1 MLSTVYSAGLYGVDG
16 FPVTVEC
23 DVQDKIAAF
32 EVVGLPDAAVREAR
46 ERIRSAIENS
56 GFLFGDY
63 AITVNMAP
71 ADKKKEGSAYDLAL
85 AVAILSGMGYIKSS
99 DELNFE
105 NKCFIGE
112 LSLSGEVRGVKGVL
126 CMCMA
131 AKAAG
136 KTDIFVP
143 EANSGEASVVNGV
156 NIYAVKN
163 MRELVLH
170 LEEIQPMASVS
181 FDPARFNFTSVGG
194 GLDFS
199 DVKGQEQAK
208 RALEIAAAGS
218 HNILLIGP
226 PGTGKSMLAKRI
238 PSILPTLTFDEAIET
253 TKIHSI
259 SGMLPDSVSLITT
272 RPFRSPHHT
281 MSSVSLAGGGSIPI
295 PGEISLAHNGVL
307 FLDEFP
313 EFNKS
318 ATEVL
323 RQPLEDGQITISRA
337 SGRITFPSSVMLVC
351 AMNPCRCGYFGH
363 PTHTCACTSAER
375 KKYLQKISGP
385 LLDRIDIQIEVPPLS
400 YGEMSDVKPA
410 ESSEQIRDRV
420 DAARKFALRRDS
432 SVKSNSSLDT
442 RQIRK
447 YCRLDDNA
455 QKLLEA
461 AFNRMGLSARGYDRI
476 LRVSRTIADL
486 AESETI
492 QARHIAEAI
501 QLRSLDR
508 NYF

>member
-16 FPVTVEC
+16 FPVIVEC
-23 DVQDKIAAF
+23 DVQDKIASF

-56 GFLFGDY
+56 GFMFGDY
-63 AITVNMAP
+63 GITVNMAP

-85 AVAILSGMGYIKSS
+85 AVAILSGMGYIKST
-99 DELNFE
+99 DDLNFE

-112 LSLSGEVRGVKGVL
+112 LSLSGEVRSVKGVL

-143 EANSGEASVVNGV
+143 EANSGEASVVDGV

-163 MRELVLH
+163 MRDLVLH
-170 LEEIQPMASVS
+170 LEGITPMSSVH
-181 FDPARFNFTSVGG
+181 FDPLRFNFTTGG
-194 GLDFS
+194 GSMDFA

-281 MSSVSLAGGGSIPI
+281 MSSVSLAGGGSIPM

-337 SGRITFPSSVMLVC
+337 NGRITFPSSVMLVC

-400 YGEMSDVKPA
+400 YGEMADVKPA
-410 ESSEQIRDRV
+410 ESSAEIRERV
-420 DAARKFALRRDS
+420 DTARKFAIRRDS

>member
-16 FPVTVEC
+16 FLVTVEC
-23 DVQDKIAAF
+23 DVQDKISSF

-46 ERIRSAIENS
+46 ERIHSAIENS
-56 GFLFGDY
+56 GFMFGDY
-63 AITVNMAP
+63 GITINMAP

-85 AVAILSGMGYIKSS
+85 AVAILSGMGYIKTS
-99 DELNFE
+99 DKSKYD

-112 LSLSGEVRGVKGVL
+112 LSLSGDVRGVKGVL

-136 KTDIFVP
+136 KTDVFVP
-143 EANSGEASVVNGV
+143 EANSGEASVVEGL
-156 NIYAVKN
+156 NIYGVKN
-163 MRELVLH
+163 IRELVMH
-170 LEEIQPMASVS
+170 LENIEPMTPVQ
-181 FDPARFNFTSVGG
+181 FDSTRFSFTSDTGN
-194 GLDFS
+194 LDFS

-238 PSILPTLTFDEAIET
+238 PSILPTLTFTEAIET

-259 SGMLPDSVSLITT
+259 SGMLPDKVSLITT

-281 MSSVSLAGGGSIPI
+281 MSSVSLAGGGTIPI

-337 SGRITFPSSVMLVC
+337 SGRVTFPSSVMLVC

-363 PTHTCACTSAER
+363 PTHPCACTTAER

-385 LLDRIDIQIEVPPLS
+385 LIDRIDIQIEVPPIS
-400 YGEMSDVKPA
+400 YNEMASGDT
-410 ESSEQIRDRV
+410 SETSMEIRKRV
-420 DAARKFALRRDS
+420 DAARKFALQRDS
-432 SVKSNSSLDT
+432 TVKSNAALDT
-442 RQIRK
+442 RQIQK
-447 YCRLDDNA
+447 YCQLEDTAKR
-455 QKLLEA
+455 LLEA

-486 AESETI
+486 DSSEI
-492 QARHIAEAI
+492 IKAKHIAEAI